1 MGSCC
6 HDTTWRWGV
15 AILLPRRM
23 VHRVKLDPH
32 QERADAPRQPA
43 ARARWSP
50 RKRDVALTGNIERRP
65 STGNRWRVLLCSSTE
80 NTSVLAARLSGE
92 IYSFPLLQHFLPWHY
107 FPRRASGNPDLSLMS
122 IGITSIGIEFWGAYW
137 LTETHG
143 LPVLPQVPNYLK
155 SALRNGVWKRPLS
168 SRPRAVGVI
177 CGLGAEPHQQSPADK
192 RGDRHA
198 HHNNG
203 DGGDFP

>member
-1 MGSCC
+1 MVSCC

-50 RKRDVALTGNIERRP
+50 QKRDVALTGNIERRP
-65 STGNRWRVLLCSSTE
+65 SAENRWRVLLCSSTE
-80 NTSVLAARLSGE
+80 KTSVLASRLSGE

-107 FPRRASGNPDLSLMS
+107 FRRRASGKGCRLGGRWSVQKYHDHPAIARRRNVRSGLVHLTNPAFELQLVRRDTPSKALKRRN
-122 IGITSIGIEFWGAYW
+122 
-137 LTETHG
+137 THH
-143 LPVLPQVPNYLK
+143 
-155 SALRNGVWKRPLS
+155 
-168 SRPRAVGVI
+168 
-177 CGLGAEPHQQSPADK
+177 E
-192 RGDRHA
+192 
-198 HHNNG
+198 
-203 DGGDFP
+203 